1 VAANRLDELQVEG
14 VTFGYR
20 RRELFRDLSL
30 CIGGGRTLLLGPNG
44 AGKSTLLRLIA
55 GIERPRHG
63 TITFRGRQ
71 LRTRAEFARTIGY
84 MPQNV
89 RAVAGLRVAEQV
101 AYAGWLKGLRTQAAE
116 VAAGEVSGV
125 VSLGDKADVR
135 ATRLS
140 GGELRR
146 VGLAES
152 LVGETSLALLDEP
165 SAGLDPLQR
174 SRLREVIKDLEMPV
188 VVSTHQVD
196 DIADVFDRVVI
207 LDRGAVLFQGAVP
220 DLLAL
225 DEAGGSA
232 ERAYIN
238 LMSRAGAL

>member
-1 VAANRLDELQVEG
+1 M
-14 VTFGYR
+14 
-20 RRELFRDLSL
+20 
-30 CIGGGRTLLLGPNG
+30 
-44 AGKSTLLRLIA
+44 
-55 GIERPRHG
+55 
-63 TITFRGRQ
+63 
-71 LRTRAEFARTIGY
+71 FARLASR
-84 MPQNV
+84 V
-89 RAVAGLRVAEQV
+89 VSCAGS
-101 AYAGWLKGLRTQAAE
+101 GWL
-116 VAAGEVSGV
+116 S
-125 VSLGDKADVR
+125 
-135 ATRLS
+135 
-140 GGELRR
+140 
-146 VGLAES
+146 
-152 LVGETSLALLDEP
+152 P
-165 SAGLDPLQR
+165 WSAKR